1 MSKLSPLQ
9 RVREEHGS
17 KADLA
22 KKVIGILDA
31 GEEEDQAD
39 FEHRINTM
47 SNAKLLRLWN
57 AHNTVQDTYGSKAA
71 LVEKIAK
78 ARFSGGNADYQAKIS
93 GFGLPKLLDL
103 ARQTGA
109 NKA

>member
-9 RVREEHGS
+9 RVRKEHGS

-31 GEEEDQAD
+31 GDEDQAD

-57 AHNTVQDTYGSKAA
+57 AHNTVQDKYGSKDA
-71 LVEKIAK
+71 LVEKIVK
-78 ARFSGGNADYQAKIS
+78 ARFAGGNADYQAKIS
-93 GFGLPKLLDL
+93 TFGLPKLLDL
-103 ARQTGA
+103 ARQHGV
-109 NKA
+109 